1 MSEFLELVEHLRE
14 TETRVKRLEEVNR
27 WVLDSLDLVAS
38 LGEFH
43 SRVNGEQDDAGILT
57 ATRTHLNRLLAFRAV
72 AFLTVSETDF
82 DFAMIDCEPAS
93 DAPLLQEEVDLQ
105 VGEGTFA
112 WALNQNRSVL
122 VPAKNYGNTLVLH
135 TLATRSKV
143 LGMFVGVLP
152 EEALQVTDASL
163 NLLSIILL
171 NCANALESA
180 ALYRRI
186 NDQNRML
193 EQTVKERTAD
203 LERAL
208 QRAEVANDAKRQ
220 FVANMSH
227 EIRTPMNG
235 IMGLVGLLLD
245 TPLGAE
251 QKKYLTIIE
260 TSSRALLAVI
270 NDILDFS
277 KIEAGKMVLEDIP
290 FSPRDAV
297 EQAERLLNV
306 KATEKGIDLLGR
318 VAPDVPL
325 LVSGDQVRLMQI
337 LTNLVGNALKFTERG
352 SVTIDA
358 EREKDT
364 GAASILRFTVTD
376 TGIGIPPEIQPS
388 LFQPF
393 SQGDG
398 SATRKYGGT
407 GLGLVISRQLAEL
420 MGGAIGFSST
430 PGRGSKFW
438 FTVTV
443 RNVDAAAVRK
453 GNGARPAAAPAPAV
467 RKGTKVLVVEDNEG
481 NQTVARLMLE
491 KLGCTVAIA
500 ANGREGVAAV
510 GSGDYD
516 VVFMDCHMPVMDGL
530 EAVREIREAEG
541 KARRIPVVA
550 MTANAMQGEK
560 EKCIAAGMDDYIT
573 KPIMLRALE
582 ESLSR
587 WTPAPDRHAVTPEAR
602 PAPLQA
608 GPVPPEAGPGSDP
621 TPLEAPGFLP
631 EVPGI
636 DWERLRYL
644 QDLGARRD
652 PSMFTDLVRGF
663 VKDAPARI
671 ATMRDALG
679 RSDAEAFFH
688 AAHSLKGLSGNL
700 GMTSMLRL
708 CEKLQT
714 MSAAGSLAGASPCLD
729 GLEQEFRGVK
739 SALEDTYLG
748 KVRS

>member
-14 TETRVKRLEEVNR
+14 TEIRVKRLEEVNR

-38 LGEFH
+38 LGDFH
-43 SRVNGEQDDAGILT
+43 SRVNAEQDDAGILA
-57 ATRTHLNRLLAFRAV
+57 ATRAHLNRLFAFRAI

-82 DFAMIDCEPAS
+82 DFAMIDCEPEA
-93 DAPLLQEEVDLQ
+93 DAALLQEEVDLQ

-122 VPAKNYGNTLVLH
+122 VPARNYGNTLVLH
-135 TLATRSKV
+135 TLATHSKV

-171 NCANALESA
+171 NCANALENA

-186 NDQNRML
+186 NDQNRVL

-203 LERAL
+203 LELAL
-208 QRAEVANDAKRQ
+208 QRAEVANEAKRQ

-251 QKKYLTIIE
+251 QRKYLTIIE
-260 TSSRALLAVI
+260 TSSKALLAVI

-306 KATEKGIDLLGR
+306 KAAEKGIDLVGR

-325 LVSGDQVRLMQI
+325 LVSGDQMRLMQI

-358 EREKDT
+358 EREADCP
-364 GAASILRFTVTD
+364 GGSVLRFTVTD
-376 TGIGIPPEIQPS
+376 TGIGIPPEVQPA

-407 GLGLVISRQLAEL
+407 GLGLTISRQLAEL
-420 MGGAIGFSST
+420 MQGTIGFTST

-438 FTVTV
+438 FTVRV
-443 RNVDAAAVRK
+443 GNVDSAAVRK
-453 GNGARPAAAPAPAV
+453 GSAARGAAGPAAQVP
-467 RKGTKVLVVEDNEG
+467 KGTKVLVVEDNEG

-491 KLGCTVAIA
+491 KLGCVVDIA
-500 ANGREGVAAV
+500 VNGREGVEAV
-510 GSGDYD
+510 GKKEYNI
-516 VVFMDCHMPVMDGL
+516 VFMDCHMPVMDGL
-530 EAVREIREAEG
+530 EAVRAIRAAEAKE
-541 KARRIPVVA
+541 RRIPVIA

-560 EKCIAAGMDDYIT
+560 EKCLAAGMDDYVT
-573 KPIMLRALE
+573 KPVMLRALE
-582 ESLSR
+582 EALSR
-587 WTPAPDRHAVTPEAR
+587 WAACPAGDSHGPAADPAPVEAA
-602 PAPLQA
+602 PAPA
-608 GPVPPEAGPGSDP
+608 A
-621 TPLEAPGFLP
+621 
-631 EVPGI
+631 GI
-636 DWERLRYL
+636 DWARLRYL
-644 QDLGARRD
+644 QDLSRKRD

-663 VKDAPARI
+663 IADAPMRI
-671 ATMRDALG
+671 ATMRDGLARG
-679 RSDAEAFFH
+679 DAEAVFQ

-700 GMTSMLRL
+700 GMTSMLGL
-708 CEKLQT
+708 CETLQT
-714 MSAAGSLAGASPCLD
+714 MSAEGSIDGAGSSLD
-729 GLEQEFRGVK
+729 RLEQEFQEVR
-739 SALEDTYLG
+739 SALEDTYLQKEG
-748 KVRS
+748 RA

>member
-14 TETRVKRLEEVNR
+14 TEIRVKRLEEVNR

-38 LGEFH
+38 LGDFH
-43 SRVNGEQDDAGILT
+43 SRVNAEQDDAGILA
-57 ATRTHLNRLLAFRAV
+57 ATRAHLNRLFAFRAI

-82 DFAMIDCEPAS
+82 DFAMIDCEPEA
-93 DAPLLQEEVDLQ
+93 DAALLQEEVDLQ

-122 VPAKNYGNTLVLH
+122 VPARNYGNTLVLH
-135 TLATRSKV
+135 TLATHSKV

-171 NCANALESA
+171 NCANALENA

-186 NDQNRML
+186 NDQNRVL

-203 LERAL
+203 LELAL
-208 QRAEVANDAKRQ
+208 QRAEVANEAKRQ

-251 QKKYLTIIE
+251 QRKYLTIIE
-260 TSSRALLAVI
+260 TSSKALLAVI

-306 KATEKGIDLLGR
+306 KAAEKGIDLVGR

-325 LVSGDQVRLMQI
+325 LVSGDQMRLMQI

-358 EREKDT
+358 EREADCP
-364 GAASILRFTVTD
+364 GGSVLRFTVTD
-376 TGIGIPPEIQPS
+376 TGIGIPPEVQPA

-407 GLGLVISRQLAEL
+407 GLGLTISRQLAEL
-420 MGGAIGFSST
+420 MQGTIGFTST

-438 FTVTV
+438 FTVRV
-443 RNVDAAAVRK
+443 GNVDSAAVRK
-453 GNGARPAAAPAPAV
+453 GSAARGAAGPAAQVP
-467 RKGTKVLVVEDNEG
+467 KGTKVLVVEDNEG

-491 KLGCTVAIA
+491 KLGCVVDIA
-500 ANGREGVAAV
+500 VNGREGVVAV
-510 GSGDYD
+510 GKKEYNI
-516 VVFMDCHMPVMDGL
+516 VFMDCHMPVMDGL
-530 EAVREIREAEG
+530 EAVRAIRAAEAKE
-541 KARRIPVVA
+541 RRIPVIA

-560 EKCIAAGMDDYIT
+560 EKCLAAGMDDYVT
-573 KPIMLRALE
+573 KPVMLRALE
-582 ESLSR
+582 EALSR
-587 WTPAPDRHAVTPEAR
+587 WAACPAGDSHGPAADPAPVEAA
-602 PAPLQA
+602 PAPA
-608 GPVPPEAGPGSDP
+608 A
-621 TPLEAPGFLP
+621 
-631 EVPGI
+631 GI
-636 DWERLRYL
+636 DWARLRYL
-644 QDLGARRD
+644 QDLSRKRD

-663 VKDAPARI
+663 IADAPMRI
-671 ATMRDALG
+671 ATMRDGLARG
-679 RSDAEAFFH
+679 DAEAVFQ

-700 GMTSMLRL
+700 GMTSMLGL
-708 CEKLQT
+708 CETLQT
-714 MSAAGSLAGASPCLD
+714 MSAEGSIDGAGSSLD
-729 GLEQEFRGVK
+729 RLEQEFQEVR
-739 SALEDTYLG
+739 SALEDTYLQKEG
-748 KVRS
+748 RA